1 MAFRE
6 VEVYHLM
13 EQIICHFLVFLGLF
27 GSNIFFEI
35 HLKNH
40 CCLFFLLYFSDLFNL
55 INNSVF
61 EIIDMESLRLF
72 AIVAV
77 FILEA
82 FN

>member
-40 CCLFFLLYFSDLFNL
+40 YCLFFQLYFSDSFNF
-55 INNSVF
+55 INDLVF
-61 EIIDMESLRLF
+61 EIIDMEFLRLF
-72 AIVAV
+72 AIIAV
-77 FILEA
+77 FI
-82 FN
+82 